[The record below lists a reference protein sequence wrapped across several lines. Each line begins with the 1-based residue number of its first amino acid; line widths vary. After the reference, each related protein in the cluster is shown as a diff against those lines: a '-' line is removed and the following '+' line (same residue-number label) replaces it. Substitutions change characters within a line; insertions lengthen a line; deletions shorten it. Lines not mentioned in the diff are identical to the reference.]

1 MATQRV
7 TVPIRGMT
15 CAGCVSTIEQALR
28 QQDGV
33 IWATVN
39 FAAEEATVIADPS
52 VVGMQRLVQ
61 LIRGL
66 GFDVALPEH
75 KGLALSSHVAGQLSR
90 AWAMVAPSLAGIAG
104 MLFLVTLYLAV
115 VTIAQGWQHAT
126 ELLWGDR
133 WLVGVIAAG
142 FGVQIALFVR
152 LRLIQRLYGERDLS
166 GRLTAAGTGTSS
178 VAMLACCAHHVTD
191 LAPIIGLSAAATLL
205 NQYRIPF
212 MMMGIGVNLLGITLM
227 LRQLQS
233 IHKQVTSVALS

>member
-52 VVGMQRLVQ
+52 VVGVQRLAQ

-66 GFDVALPEH
+66 GFDVALPER
-75 KGLALSSHVAGQLSR
+75 KGLAFSSYVAGPLSR
-90 AWAMVAPSLAGIAG
+90 AWAIVAPSLAGIAS
-104 MLFLVTLYLAV
+104 MLFLVTLYLTV

-152 LRLIQRLYGERDLS
+152 LRLMQRLYGERDLS

-212 MMMGIGVNLLGITLM
+212 MMLGIGVNLLGIILVM
-227 LRQLQS
+227 RQLQT
-233 IHKQVTSVALS
+233 IGKKVKSVALS

>member
-28 QQDGV
+28 RQDGV

-52 VVGMQRLVQ
+52 LIGMPRLAQ

-66 GFDVALPEH
+66 GFDVALPER

-90 AWAMVAPSLAGIAG
+90 VRAIIVPSLAGVAG
-104 MLFLVTLYLAV
+104 MLFLVTLYLSV
-115 VTIAQGWQHAT
+115 VTLAQGWQHAT

-133 WLVGVIAAG
+133 WLVGIIAAG

-152 LRLIQRLYGERDLS
+152 LRVMRRLYGERDRS

-178 VAMLACCAHHVTD
+178 AAMLACCAHHVTD
-191 LAPIIGLSAAATLL
+191 LAPLLGLTAAATFL
-205 NQYRIPF
+205 NEYRIPF
-212 MMMGIGVNLLGITLM
+212 MLLGIGVNLLGITLAA
-227 LRQLQS
+227 RQLQT
-233 IHKQVTSVALS
+233 IHRQVKSAALS